1 MTTLGRIIPSVGQA
15 DQVLQRGGIAWAKP
29 RYDRLAGHL
38 AVSDQPR
45 QQLAVFVGGSDLHL
59 RIPFLHLLADSGF
72 CVRAMGSGDRAPFV
86 RAGIDFDRFEY
97 DRFVNPIA
105 DRRSVRALSDLIA
118 AHRPSLVQSFDTKPN
133 ILAPIAARAV
143 PGTAVVRTINGLGW
157 VYSSR
162 SPAAI
167 ALRPSYLLMHHRA
180 GRHSTAT
187 VFQNQQDQSFFRRF
201 HLVAPDTDC
210 LIPGSGVDIEGF
222 DQAAAAAPAAQQM
235 RAQLGLGAGPV
246 VLTVTRLTRQ
256 KGIPTLLK
264 AAEQL
269 HRIRPDMRFVLVGP
283 RETEGYL
290 AISRQELD
298 RHRPYVVPIGQRDDV
313 PALLRMADVFAFPTE
328 YREGVPR
335 ALLEAALAE
344 RPIVATRMPGCNDVI
359 EDGRG
364 GYLVPPR
371 SPDALAARILD
382 LVTNP
387 NNAQA
392 MARAAADLVRR
403 EFGLKL
409 IVARYTG
416 LYRTLLAAQ
425 PNAMSGRG
433 R

>member
-1 MTTLGRIIPSVGQA
+1 MATLDHIIPSVGQA
-15 DQVLQRGGIAWAKP
+15 DQVLQRGGIAWVKP
-29 RYDRLAGHL
+29 RPESSASHL
-38 AVSDQPR
+38 AFSDQPY
-45 QQLAVFVGGSDLHL
+45 QPLAIFVGGSDLHL
-59 RIPFLHLLADSGF
+59 RIPFLHRLAGSGYR
-72 CVRAMGSGDRAPFV
+72 VRAVGSGNRAPFI
-86 RAGIDFDRFEY
+86 RAGIAFDRFDY

-118 AHRPSLVQSFDTKPN
+118 AHRPALVQSFDTKPN

-143 PGTAVVRTINGLGW
+143 PGTAAVRTINGLGW

-187 VFQNQQDQSFFRRF
+187 VFQNQQDQAFFRRH
-201 HLVAPDTDC
+201 HLVAPNTDC
-210 LIPGSGVDIEGF
+210 LIPGSGVDVEGF
-222 DQAAAAAPAAQQM
+222 DQAAESAPAAKQM
-235 RAQLGLGAGPV
+235 RAQLGLGNGPV

-256 KGIPTLLK
+256 KGIPTLLR
-264 AAEQL
+264 AAEKL
-269 HRIRPDMRFVLVGP
+269 HKIRPDMRFVLVGP
-283 RETEGYL
+283 RETEGRL
-290 AISRQELD
+290 AISQHELD

-313 PALLRMADVFAFPTE
+313 PALLRMADIFAFPTQ

-382 LVTNP
+382 LVVNP

-409 IVARYTG
+409 IVARYAG
-416 LYRTLLAAQ
+416 LYRNLLAAQ
-425 PNAMSGRG
+425 PHAFAGYGR
-433 R
+433 